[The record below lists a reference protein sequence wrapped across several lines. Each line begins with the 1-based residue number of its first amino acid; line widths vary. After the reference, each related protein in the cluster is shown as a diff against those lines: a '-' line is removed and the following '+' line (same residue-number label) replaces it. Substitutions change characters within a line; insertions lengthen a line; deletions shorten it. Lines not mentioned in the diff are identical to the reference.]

1 MKSAEM
7 QRWISAVSSY
17 FYMVIAIWLGLVLQC
32 GKKSLSY
39 NVNSIFVLTITDTA
53 TRIYR

>member
-17 FYMVIAIWLGLVLQC
+17 FYMVITLWLGLVLQC

-39 NVNSIFVLTITDTA
+39 IGSSIFVLTIIDTA

>member
-7 QRWISAVSSY
+7 LRWISAVSSY
-17 FYMVIAIWLGLVLQC
+17 FYMVMAIWLGLVLQC

-39 NVNSIFVLTITDTA
+39 NGSSIFVLTIIDTA